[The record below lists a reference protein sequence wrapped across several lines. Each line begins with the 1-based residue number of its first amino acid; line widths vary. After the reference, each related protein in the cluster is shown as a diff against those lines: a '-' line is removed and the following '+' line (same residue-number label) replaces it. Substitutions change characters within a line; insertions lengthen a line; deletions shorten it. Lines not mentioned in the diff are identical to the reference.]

1 MFSHPGRTVV
11 VILVWLLIV
20 LKVPSSSRLAD
31 TPGSIIISKGFPI
44 TIYIVAGILVA
55 FCFFDGWS
63 CKRSC
68 ILHRRFQ
75 QFPRCHG
82 TRFDPYMNKRYRFF
96 PALDTGFSEKYMHC
110 NFHIFVRICLPVLH
124 NDSWTGDCECLRPT
138 WPKRILVNS
147 VLCFE
152 FVDRIISVWCDN
164 CHSRPLSVLFVENC
178 TLCSWREIFV

>member
-96 PALDTGFSEKYMHC
+96 SRARYGFFWEVYALQ
-110 NFHIFVRICLPVLH
+110 LPHLRE
-124 NDSWTGDCECLRPT
+124 DLRPCSAQWQLNRWLWVFAPHVT
-138 WPKRILVNS
+138 EKNLSQSRSLFWICRPNHFRLV
-147 VLCFE
+147 
-152 FVDRIISVWCDN
+152 W
-164 CHSRPLSVLFVENC
+164 
-178 TLCSWREIFV
+178 